1 MSVLAVYLYK
11 IALFKLF
18 VIRCYYP
25 QSELLLVIGLHVSK
39 GQRPNKF

>member
-1 MSVLAVYLYK
+1 MSVLAAYLCK

-18 VIRCYYP
+18 VIRC